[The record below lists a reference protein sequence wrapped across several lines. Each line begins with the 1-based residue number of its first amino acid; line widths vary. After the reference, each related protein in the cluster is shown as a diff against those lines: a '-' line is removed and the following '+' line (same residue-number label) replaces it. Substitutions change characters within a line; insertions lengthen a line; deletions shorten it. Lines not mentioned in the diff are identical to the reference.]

1 VSRDG
6 ERRTFSLILVCSS
19 YPPVVGGS
27 EVEAQRICSALI
39 SRGHRVTV
47 ATMGGPPMPS
57 LRKWTDPTGVPVRI
71 YAARWH
77 GVVKH
82 VMFAISVVWLLVRER
97 RNYQAVY
104 FLMQGLHLAAGL
116 PVAKML
122 GKTILMK
129 VGGSGVL
136 PAMARTPTG
145 RLEIRWLRKW
155 ANRVMIL
162 NEGMRA
168 EALAARFSADRLV
181 WMPNPVDTEQFSPA
195 PEAKRRQLRA
205 QYDVPAE
212 AFVIIYT
219 GRLAPE
225 KSLHLLVEAFD
236 TVWRQRA
243 QAYLVLVGDGPMRA
257 ALTKQTQHLGCQD
270 SVCFVGGVAPMEI
283 PRWLQMADVFALVS
297 LSEGFPCALVEAMS
311 AGLASVVS
319 DIPANRQLVQPE
331 THGLLSPPGD
341 ASAMAAALIRVLDD
355 HEVRARMGEEARR
368 SVKQHYA
375 TERVLGLY
383 ETMLADTIPTTNRE
397 GRAVDWSE
405 R

>member
-1 VSRDG
+1 MLRDSDH
-6 ERRTFSLILVCSS
+6 RTFSLILVCSN

-27 EVEAQRICSALI
+27 EIEAQRVCSALI
-39 SRGHRVTV
+39 KRGHLVTV
-47 ATMGGPPMPS
+47 ATTGGPPMPPM
-57 LRKWTDPTGVPVRI
+57 RKWTDPTGVPVRL
-71 YAARWH
+71 YAARRN
-77 GVVKH
+77 GVLKN
-82 VMFAISVVWLLVRER
+82 VMFAIGVAWLLIRER

-162 NEGMRA
+162 NDGMRA
-168 EALAARFSADRLV
+168 EALAAGLPADKLV
-181 WMPNPVDTEQFSPA
+181 WMPNPVDTEQFSPI
-195 PEAKRRQLRA
+195 PEVKRYELRA
-205 QYDVPAE
+205 QHDIPPD

-225 KSLHLLVEAFD
+225 KSLHFLVEAFAA
-236 TVWRQRA
+236 VWRQRT

-257 ALTKQTQHLGCQD
+257 ALAEQTRGLGCQENT
-270 SVCFVGGVAPMEI
+270 CFAGSVAPFEI

-311 AGLASVVS
+311 VGLASVVS
-319 DIPANRQLVQPE
+319 NIPANRQLVQPE
-331 THGLLSPPGD
+331 NHGLLPPPGD
-341 ASAMAAALIRVLDD
+341 VSSIAAALMRLLDD
-355 HEVRARMGEEARR
+355 HELRSRMGAEARR
-368 SVKQHYA
+368 SVQQQYA
-375 TERVLGLY
+375 TDRVLERY
-383 ETMLADTIPTTNRE
+383 ETLLGETIPTT
-397 GRAVDWSE
+397 GRTAHRSE
-405 R
+405 N